1 LNFSRLRFF
10 LVFLLCL
17 GGALC
22 LPATASWAL
31 QARISYTLPQP
42 SSASAAFIKES
53 RMKFVNANELHRK
66 SGQVGDSAPA
76 ADSPK
81 PDDRAGSE
89 PHAGTTE
96 LESGDDVYRHSAS
109 IKLIGRWL
117 HLDKE
122 SAARLFEYLN
132 FAILAGAILFALSK
146 YLPKTFRENQENIQ
160 HRLLDARTATEQAN
174 QRLAAIEQRL
184 GRLDEE
190 IAAISKQ
197 AEKDSVD
204 DEARIKASIEEER
217 RRIVESASKD
227 IAAAAS
233 AAQRDLKR
241 FAAGLAVDRASQK
254 LVLTEDD
261 DRGLLQEFAQS
272 LGQHAQGR
280 GES

>member
-1 LNFSRLRFF
+1 MNFSRLPFF

-22 LPATASWAL
+22 LPGTASWAM
-31 QARISYTLPQP
+31 QARISCTLPQP

-66 SGQVGDSAPA
+66 SGQVGAPA

-81 PDDRAGSE
+81 PDDSVASE
-89 PHAGTTE
+89 SRAGTTE
-96 LESGDDVYRHSAS
+96 LESGDDLYRHSAS
-109 IKLIGRWL
+109 VKSIGRWL

-132 FAILAGAILFALSK
+132 FAILAGAILYAMSK
-146 YLPKTFRENQENIQ
+146 YLPKTFRANRENIQ
-160 HRLLDARTATEQAN
+160 HRLLDARTATEQAH

-197 AEKDSVD
+197 AEKDTVD

-241 FAAGLAVDRASQK
+241 FAAGLAVDRAAQR

-272 LGQHAQGR
+272 LGRHTQGR

>member
-1 LNFSRLRFF
+1 MLLRQRLP
-10 LVFLLCL
+10 LSLT
-17 GGALC
+17 
-22 LPATASWAL
+22 TARLAW
-31 QARISYTLPQP
+31 
-42 SSASAAFIKES
+42 
-53 RMKFVNANELHRK
+53 
-66 SGQVGDSAPA
+66 
-76 ADSPK
+76 
-81 PDDRAGSE
+81 
-89 PHAGTTE
+89 PHEGTTE
-96 LESGDDVYRHSAS
+96 QESGDDVYRHSAS
-109 IKLIGRWL
+109 VKLIARWL

-132 FAILAGAILFALSK
+132 FAILAGAILYALSK
-146 YLPKTFRENQENIQ
+146 YLPKTFRENRENIQ
-160 HRLLDARTATEQAN
+160 HRLLDARTATEQAH

-241 FAAGLAVDRASQK
+241 FAAGLAVDRAAQR

-272 LGQHAQGR
+272 LGQHTAGQR
-280 GES
+280 GKLMAVFAARYARALADVVLDAKLNHRRG

>member
-1 LNFSRLRFF
+1 LNFSRLPFF

-22 LPATASWAL
+22 LPGTASWAL

-53 RMKFVNANELHRK
+53 RMKFVNANELYRK
-66 SGQVGDSAPA
+66 SLQVA
-76 ADSPK
+76 ADSSK
-81 PDDRAGSE
+81 PGDRVASE
-89 PHAGTTE
+89 SRAGTTE
-96 LESGDDVYRHSAS
+96 LETGDDVYRHSAS
-109 IKLIGRWL
+109 VKLIGRWL

-146 YLPKTFRENQENIQ
+146 YLPKTFRANRESIQ
-160 HRLLDARTATEQAN
+160 HRLLDARTATEQAH

-241 FAAGLAVDRASQK
+241 FAAGLAVDRAAQR

-261 DRGLLQEFAQS
+261 DRGLLQEFVQS
-272 LGQHAQGR
+272 LGQHTQGR

>member
-1 LNFSRLRFF
+1 MNFSRLPFF

-17 GGALC
+17 GGAFC
-22 LPATASWAL
+22 LHATASWAL
-31 QARISYTLPQP
+31 QARISYTLLQP
-42 SSASAAFIKES
+42 SPASAAFIKES
-53 RMKFVNANELHRK
+53 RMEFINANRLHRK
-66 SGQVGDSAPA
+66 SGQVGAAPVP
-76 ADSPK
+76 DSPK
-81 PDDRAGSE
+81 PGNSAASE
-89 PHAGTTE
+89 ASAGTTE
-96 LESGDDVYRHSAS
+96 LESGDDLYRHSAS
-109 IKLIGRWL
+109 VKLIARWL

-122 SAARLFEYLN
+122 SAARLFEYIN
-132 FAILAGAILFALSK
+132 FAILAGAILFALLK
-146 YLPKTFRENQENIQ
+146 YLPKTFRANRENIE
-160 HRLLDARTATEQAN
+160 HRLLDARSATEEAH

-217 RRIVESASKD
+217 RRIVDSVSKD
-227 IAAAAS
+227 IAAATS

-241 FAAGLAVDRASQK
+241 FAAGLAVDRAAQR

-261 DRGLLQEFAQS
+261 DRGLLDEFAQS

>member
-1 LNFSRLRFF
+1 LNFSRSRFF

-22 LPATASWAL
+22 LPGRASWAL
-31 QARISYTLPQP
+31 QARISCTLPQP
-42 SSASAAFIKES
+42 LSASAAFIKES
-53 RMKFVNANELHRK
+53 RLKFVNANELHRK
-66 SGQVGDSAPA
+66 SGQAGAAPA

-81 PDDRAGSE
+81 PGDRAASE
-89 PHAGTTE
+89 AGAGTTE

-109 IKLIGRWL
+109 VKLIGRWL

-146 YLPKTFRENQENIQ
+146 YLPKTFRENRANIQ

-204 DEARIKASIEEER
+204 DEARIKSSIEEER

-241 FAAGLAVDRASQK
+241 FAAGLAVDRAAQK
-254 LVLTEDD
+254 LVLTEGD
-261 DRGLLQEFAQS
+261 DRSLLQEFAQS

>member
-1 LNFSRLRFF
+1 LNFSRFPFF
-10 LVFLLCL
+10 LIFLLCL

-31 QARISYTLPQP
+31 QARISCALLQP

-53 RMKFVNANELHRK
+53 RMKLVRANNLYRK
-66 SGQVGDSAPA
+66 SGQAPQ
-76 ADSPK
+76 ADKQPASTP
-81 PDDRAGSE
+81 RAD
-89 PHAGTTE
+89 TTE
-96 LESGDDVYRHSAS
+96 LESGNDVYRHSPSVQLLA
-109 IKLIGRWL
+109 RWF
-117 HLDKE
+117 HMDKE

-132 FAILAGAILFALSK
+132 FAILAGAILYALSK
-146 YLPKTFRENQENIQ
+146 YLPKTFRENRKNIQ
-160 HRLLDARTATEQAN
+160 QRLLDARTATEQAHE
-174 QRLAAIEQRL
+174 RLAAIEQRL

-197 AEKDSVD
+197 AEKDSVE
-204 DEARIKASIEEER
+204 DEARIKATIEEER
-217 RRIVESASKD
+217 RRIVDATSKD
-227 IAAAAS
+227 IAAASS

-241 FAAGLAVDRASQK
+241 FAAGLAVDRAAQRI
-254 LVLTEDD
+254 VLTEDD

>member
-1 LNFSRLRFF
+1 LNVSRLSFF

-17 GGALC
+17 GGAIC
-22 LPATASWAL
+22 LPARASL
-31 QARISYTLPQP
+31 QAG
-42 SSASAAFIKES
+42 AAP
-53 RMKFVNANELHRK
+53 V
-66 SGQVGDSAPA
+66 

-81 PDDRAGSE
+81 TGDSATSE
-89 PHAGTTE
+89 AAAGTTE
-96 LESGDDVYRHSAS
+96 LESGDDVYRHSPS
-109 IKLIGRWL
+109 VKWIGRWL

-122 SAARLFEYLN
+122 SAARLFEYIN
-132 FAILAGAILFALSK
+132 FAILAGAILFALLK
-146 YLPKTFRENQENIQ
+146 YLPKTFRTNREAIQ
-160 HRLLDARTATEQAN
+160 HRLLDARTATEEAH

-241 FAAGLAVDRASQK
+241 FAAGLAVDRAAQR

-272 LGQHAQGR
+272 LGQHTQGR
-280 GES
+280 GQS

>member
-1 LNFSRLRFF
+1 LNFSRSPFF

-22 LPATASWAL
+22 LPARACWAL
-31 QARISYTLPQP
+31 QARISCTLPQP
-42 SSASAAFIKES
+42 SSTSAAFIKES
-53 RMKFVNANELHRK
+53 RIKFVNANELRRK
-66 SGQVGDSAPA
+66 SGQAGAAPV
-76 ADSPK
+76 ADSSK
-81 PDDRAGSE
+81 PGDRVASE
-89 PHAGTTE
+89 SRAGTTE
-96 LESGDDVYRHSAS
+96 LETGDDVYRHSAS
-109 IKLIGRWL
+109 VKLIGRWL

-146 YLPKTFRENQENIQ
+146 YLPKTFRANREGIQ
-160 HRLLDARTATEQAN
+160 HRLLDARTATEQAH

-241 FAAGLAVDRASQK
+241 FAAGLAVDRAAQR

-261 DRGLLQEFAQS
+261 DRGLLQEFVQS
-272 LGQHAQGR
+272 LGQHTQGR

>member
-1 LNFSRLRFF
+1 MNFSRLPFF

-17 GGALC
+17 GGAVC
-22 LPATASWAL
+22 LSATPSRAL
-31 QARISYTLPQP
+31 QAG
-42 SSASAAFIKES
+42 A
-53 RMKFVNANELHRK
+53 
-66 SGQVGDSAPA
+66 APA
-76 ADSPK
+76 ASSPK
-81 PDDRAGSE
+81 PDDRMASLANE
-89 PHAGTTE
+89 GTTE
-96 LESGDDVYRHSAS
+96 LESGDDIYRHSAS
-109 IKLIGRWL
+109 VKLIARWL

-122 SAARLFEYLN
+122 SAARLFEYIN
-132 FAILAGAILFALSK
+132 FAILAGAILYALSR
-146 YLPKTFRENQENIQ
+146 YLPKTFRENREDIQ
-160 HRLLDARTATEQAN
+160 HRLLDARTATEQAH

-184 GRLDEE
+184 GHLDEE

-241 FAAGLAVDRASQK
+241 FAAGLAVDRAAQR

-261 DRGLLQEFAQS
+261 ERGLLQEFAQS
-272 LGQHAQGR
+272 LGQHPQGR

>member
-1 LNFSRLRFF
+1 MNFSRFPLF
-10 LVFLLCL
+10 LFSLLCL

-22 LPATASWAL
+22 LPGTASWAL
-31 QARISYTLPQP
+31 QARISSTLLQP
-42 SSASAAFIKES
+42 SPTSAAFIKES
-53 RMKFVNANELHRK
+53 RLEFFKANRLHMK
-66 SGQVGDSAPA
+66 SGQAGDAAPA
-76 ADSPK
+76 STPRADTP
-81 PDDRAGSE
+81 E
-89 PHAGTTE
+89 Q
-96 LESGDDVYRHSAS
+96 ESGDDVYRHSAS
-109 IKLIGRWL
+109 VKLIARWL

-122 SAARLFEYLN
+122 SAALLFEYLN
-132 FAILAGAILFALSK
+132 FAILAGAVLYALSK
-146 YLPKTFRENQENIQ
+146 YLPKTFRENRKNIQ
-160 HRLLDARTATEQAN
+160 QRLLDARTATQQAHE
-174 QRLAAIEQRL
+174 RLAAIEQRL

-197 AEKDSVD
+197 AEKDSVE

-217 RRIVESASKD
+217 RRIVDAASKD

-241 FAAGLAVDRASQK
+241 FAAGLAVDRAAQRI
-254 LVLTEDD
+254 VLTEDD

>member
-1 LNFSRLRFF
+1 LNVCRSPFF

-22 LPATASWAL
+22 LPGTASWAL
-31 QARISYTLPQP
+31 QARISCTLLQP
-42 SSASAAFIKES
+42 SPASAAFIKES
-53 RMKFVNANELHRK
+53 RMEFLNANRLHRI
-66 SGQVGDSAPA
+66 SGQAGDTAPA
-76 ADSPK
+76 ADSLK
-81 PDDRAGSE
+81 TGNNAASE
-89 PHAGTTE
+89 SGAGTTE

-109 IKLIGRWL
+109 VKLIGRWL

-122 SAARLFEYLN
+122 SAACLFEYLN
-132 FAILAGAILFALSK
+132 FAILAGAILFALLK
-146 YLPKTFRENQENIQ
+146 NLPKTFRENRQNIQ

-190 IAAISKQ
+190 IAAITKQ

-241 FAAGLAVDRASQK
+241 FAAGLAVDRAAHK